1 MRLSIVIAISC
12 AMIAGAAIASSPI
25 AARELVIPAFPAE
38 AVIRGENIRLRVE
51 PASESV
57 DVAILQRGDAITVT
71 GESTSA
77 DGDEFY
83 PVEVVLTGAVGWVRA
98 LAVDPRSITVSVAAP
113 EVVETV
119 EVVELVEPVEPVE
132 PVEEAT
138 DDRAAEREARRAAR
152 AANAEP
158 EPAPEPEP
166 EPVPEGTEAEADDE
180 SNADQAAR
188 RAARQAERQANA
200 DADAGSEADAA
211 PAAELRF
218 NGSEPTVTDSFTV
231 PSGVLTV
238 SATHEGDGN
247 FSVLAYSPDGY
258 EELLFNE
265 TGPFSGQSALEVDPN
280 STLILD
286 VEANGAWEVVIVPAF

>member
-1 MRLSIVIAISC
+1 MIS
-12 AMIAGAAIASSPI
+12 GALIASSPM

-77 DGDEFY
+77 GGDEFY
-83 PVEVVLTGAVGWVRA
+83 PVEVVLSGAAGWVRA
-98 LAVDPRSITVSVAAP
+98 LAIDPRSITVSVAAP

-119 EVVELVEPVEPVE
+119 EVVEPVEDE
-132 PVEEAT
+132 T
-138 DDRAAEREARRAAR
+138 NDRGAEREARRAAR

-158 EPAPEPEP
+158 EPEPAPEPES
-166 EPVPEGTEAEADDE
+166 TEAEADGDPD
-180 SNADQAAR
+180 ADQAAR
-188 RAARQAERQANA
+188 RAARQAERQAA
-200 DADAGSEADAA
+200 ADGDADQAARRAERQANAEAESGSEEEGA
-211 PAAELRF
+211 PVAELRF
-218 NGSEPTVTDSFTV
+218 NGSEPTVTDSFAV
-231 PSGVLTV
+231 PAGLLTV
-238 SATHEGDGN
+238 TASHEGDGN

-265 TGPFSGQSALEVDPN
+265 IGPFSGQSALEVDPE
-280 STLILD
+280 STLVLD
-286 VEANGAWEVVIVPAF
+286 VEANGAWEVVIEPAF